1 MGVPLAVLLASG
13 KSALLVVLLSGG
25 RICVR
30 SFCTLIFFRTYGRV
44 ASTRCQRAKLLR
56 QQEGA
61 RVFLKELGW
70 NSYFE
75 AMWQEHEGVG
85 WLQARVLSQQRGL
98 WRIAGDFGECWS
110 APSGKM
116 RAAGEIGGDWPA
128 VGDWVAVDVLT
139 GEQPAIIHAVLPR
152 RSQFVRKVAG
162 KRVEQQVIAA
172 NVDIAVIVAALDG
185 DFNLRRLERYLA
197 PCWESGAWPILV
209 LNKADECSDVAAR
222 AAEAR
227 RIAMEAPV
235 FVLSARTGQG
245 IEALDSFLARGQT
258 VVLLGSSGVG
268 KSTLVNRLLGRDLQA
283 VQPVRE
289 KDSRGRHTTTSR
301 ELFLLP
307 SGALVIDTP
316 GLRELQLWDAADGVA
331 QTFADIDELA
341 AKCRFRDCRH
351 EGEPG
356 CAVQAALLAGSLDEA
371 RLENRRKL
379 EREQEFLQR
388 KMDPEAR
395 SEEQHRIRVLM
406 RGVRQKYRQRE
417 DEGKR

>member
-1 MGVPLAVLLASG
+1 
-13 KSALLVVLLSGG
+13 
-25 RICVR
+25 
-30 SFCTLIFFRTYGRV
+30 
-44 ASTRCQRAKLLR
+44 
-56 QQEGA
+56 
-61 RVFLKELGW
+61 VFLKELGW

-75 AMWQEHEGVG
+75 ALWSEHQDSG
-85 WLQARVLSQQRGL
+85 WAPARVVSQQRGL
-98 WRIAGDFGECWS
+98 WRVAGDFGECWS

-116 RAAGEIGGDWPA
+116 RAAGEAGGDWPA
-128 VGDWVAVDVLT
+128 VGDWVAAEVFT
-139 GEQPAIIHAVLPR
+139 GERPAIIHAVLPR
-152 RSQFVRKVAG
+152 RSQFARKAAG

-172 NVDIAVIVAALDG
+172 NVDVAFIVAALDG
-185 DFNLRRLERYLA
+185 DLSLRRLERYLA
-197 PCWESGAWPILV
+197 QCWESGAWPVLV
-209 LNKADECSDVAAR
+209 LNKADECDDVPVR
-222 AAEAR
+222 AAEVG
-227 RIAMEAPV
+227 RIAREAPV

-245 IEALDSFLARGQT
+245 MDALDAFLGPGQT

-268 KSTLVNRLLGRDLQA
+268 KSTLVNRLSGRDLQA
-283 VQPVRE
+283 VQAIRE
-289 KDSRGRHTTTSR
+289 KDSRGRHTTTAR

-341 AKCRFRDCRH
+341 TKCRFRDCQH
-351 EGEPG
+351 ENEPG
-356 CAVQAALLAGSLDEA
+356 CAVQAALLAGTLDEA

-379 EREQEFLQR
+379 EREEEFLRR

-395 SEEQHRIRVLM
+395 SEAQHRIKVLM